1 MGRLSARRDHGF
13 TLLEMVVVV
22 AVIATLSV
30 GASLSIGPRGGTADA
45 PRLAS
50 VYGALRDAALLGQV
64 PRGLRLVPGGWQVL
78 VPREGPEAG
87 WQPSGAA
94 VKFRSEVRFEGAA
107 GPILA
112 APEGLTPRPDIV
124 FLPDGKVTPFEAV
137 FVTDATITACRSE
150 GFAGGLA
157 GLVCAVR

>member
-1 MGRLSARRDHGF
+1 MGRLIPPSDHGF

-45 PRLAS
+45 PRFAS

-78 VPREGPEAG
+78 VPVEEEVGKRGAG
-87 WQPSGAA
+87 WQLSGAA
-94 VKFRSEVRFEGAA
+94 VKFRSEVRFEGAT

-112 APEGLTPRPDIV
+112 TPEGLTPRPDIV

-137 FVTDATITACRSE
+137 FVTNTGITACRSE
-150 GFAGGLA
+150 GLA